1 MPKRKPL
8 PPVERLW
15 ELYDYKPLTG
25 EFVRKVPV
33 GRPYK
38 PSTKRLYRGVTVDGT
53 ACQTHRAVW
62 KWVHGVEPGPYLD
75 HINRDKH
82 DNRIWNLREVTSGE
96 NVANRPY
103 YHRAKPNTAGY
114 YWCAT
119 KEKWIVKVRLRG
131 VCTQKTCATEKEAQA
146 VAARLRKQ
154 LLSFVDGRDD

>member
-15 ELYDYKPLTG
+15 ELFDYKPLTG
-25 EFVRKVPV
+25 ELVRKKAV

-38 PSTKRLYRGVTVDGT
+38 PSTKRRYRGITVDGA

-62 KWVHGVEPGPYLD
+62 KWMHGVEPGPYLD

-103 YHRAKPNTAGY
+103 YKRRRPSSDGYFYCNTHQCWKAQVTIDGKRTTKN
-114 YWCAT
+114 CAS
-119 KEKWIVKVRLRG
+119 
-131 VCTQKTCATEKEAQA
+131 EKEAQYW
-146 VAARLRKQ
+146 VRVIREWLNY
-154 LLSFVDGRDD
+154 